1 MDTKIIQLDL
11 DDDGISILDRL
22 QSSSPGKVIL
32 VFPKHILFAM
42 TRLEMQLVQRAA
54 WKYGVTLALVSQNP
68 RIRKMAHSVKLD
80 LFGSVSA
87 AQSKKMKAIPNNR
100 LVRRRTSGRKK
111 IDDLK
116 TGVRDLRDTDKVY
129 LFRQYLSVML
139 AFVVV
144 LMLFL
149 EFSPGIGE
157 IW

>member
-1 MDTKIIQLDL
+1 MDTQIIQLDL

-32 VFPKHILFAM
+32 VFPRHFRFAM
-42 TRLEMQLVQRAA
+42 TRLEMQLVQRDA
-54 WKYGVTLALVSQNP
+54 WKSGIALALVSQNP
-68 RIRKMAHSVKLD
+68 RIRKMAKSVKLD

-87 AQSKKMKAIPNNR
+87 AQRKKLNAIPNEG

-111 IDDLK
+111 IEELK